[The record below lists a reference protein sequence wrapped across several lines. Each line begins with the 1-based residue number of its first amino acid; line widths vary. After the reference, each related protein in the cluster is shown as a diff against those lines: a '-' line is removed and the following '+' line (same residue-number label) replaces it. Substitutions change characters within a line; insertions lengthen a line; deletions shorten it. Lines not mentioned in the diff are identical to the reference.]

1 MKKKE
6 KRMILILLVA
16 LVIAIILFVTSKNK
30 SENKVEEN
38 KVEEEFVQVLDDGTK
53 LNVSSKLN
61 QMKKFEELEFGNIQ
75 LTNSNNQS
83 VLLADVKNTSS
94 TATKMM
100 LVNVTLY
107 DKNGN
112 ELGTVGGIIPSIQP
126 GESKQFNTSMQID
139 YANAYDFTITK
150 K

>member
-1 MKKKE
+1 MKKNE
-6 KRMILILLVA
+6 KRMILILLVV

-61 QMKKFEELEFGNIQ
+61 QMKKFEGLEFGNIQ

>member
-1 MKKKE
+1 MKKNE
-6 KRMILILLVA
+6 KRMILILLVV

-38 KVEEEFVQVLDDGTK
+38 KVVEEFVQVLDDGTK

>member
-1 MKKKE
+1 MKKNE

-61 QMKKFEELEFGNIQ
+61 QMKKFEGLEFGNIQ